1 MSAAFFD
8 LQCDGGC
15 SFLGRVAC
23 LQCSGSWHYGA
34 RARCSNSNNWDISKK
49 MKKARRMLRL
59 LLVSLRKS
67 RRVCSKFRRGW
78 LGAALSVIRLSGVRD
93 YASTTHM
100 GRRTSGL
107 ARGASFAPQSSI
119 AAIGH
124 VAMAMA
130 DYGLR
135 QGLRPKPKGLTHH
148 LGDL

>member
-1 MSAAFFD
+1 
-8 LQCDGGC
+8 
-15 SFLGRVAC
+15 
-23 LQCSGSWHYGA
+23 
-34 RARCSNSNNWDISKK
+34 
-49 MKKARRMLRL
+49 MLRL
-59 LLVSLRKS
+59 RMLLVSLRKS
-67 RRVCSKFRRGW
+67 RRVCFKFRRGW
-78 LGAALSVIRLSGVRD
+78 LGAALSVIRLSGVRN
-93 YASTTHM
+93 YASNTTHM

-135 QGLRPKPKGLTHH
+135 QGLRPKPKVLTHH